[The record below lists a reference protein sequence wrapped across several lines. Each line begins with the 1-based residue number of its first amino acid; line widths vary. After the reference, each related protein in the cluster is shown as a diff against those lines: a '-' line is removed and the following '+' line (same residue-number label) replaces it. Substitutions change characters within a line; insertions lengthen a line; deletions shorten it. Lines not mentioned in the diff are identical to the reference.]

1 MKRFLLS
8 SMTLTTLALFAITD
22 SAFAQSKIMLSAEG
36 ISFSE
41 EPAKSL
47 QFSSIVYPTKKGVT
61 IGSPAF
67 SVLPSIELGW
77 NILSNVS
84 YNPYKDMNVNNFMN
98 IREWKSTQ
106 VTVNIICIGA
116 YNPNRKIGIT
126 TALGIRANNYRLG
139 NNTTLVKADGMV
151 MPAAITDL
159 YGDIAR
165 KKSKF
170 NIASIHIPL
179 EVQFGDPR
187 KFAFSVGGYCDLVMN
202 SHTKIK
208 FDDGNKEKM
217 HNFPTNF
224 LQAGTTIR
232 FTFHGISLYCSYQP
246 TQIFKTDCGPE
257 AQQWSI
263 GIGF

>member
-1 MKRFLLS
+1 MKRFLFSTL
-8 SMTLTTLALFAITD
+8 TLTTLALFAITD
-22 SAFAQSKIMLSAEG
+22 SAIAQSKIMLSAEG

-41 EPAKSL
+41 EPAKSV
-47 QFSSIVYPTKKGVT
+47 QFSSIVYPTKKGIT
-61 IGSPAF
+61 IGSPVF
-67 SVLPSIELGW
+67 PSIEFGW

-84 YNPYKDMNVNNFMN
+84 YNPYKDMDVNKFMN

-106 VTVNIICIGA
+106 VTVNLIGIGV
-116 YNPNRKIGIT
+116 YNPNNKIGIT
-126 TALGIRANNYRLG
+126 AALGIRANNYRLD
-139 NNTTLVKADGMV
+139 NNTTLTKVDGMV

-159 YGDIAR
+159 YGNMAR

-179 EVQFGDPR
+179 EVQFGDPS
-187 KFAFSVGGYCDLVMN
+187 KFAFSIGGYCDLVMN

-208 FDDGNKEKM
+208 FDNGAKEKV

-224 LQAGTTIR
+224 IQAGTIMR
-232 FTFHGISLYCSYQP
+232 FTFRGFSLYCSYQP
-246 TQIFKTDCGPE
+246 TQIFKTDCGPK
-257 AQQWSI
+257 AQQWSV